1 MNPFKRR
8 SLIQDLL
15 SSETMMEVRALAE
28 ALGVS
33 EASIRRD
40 LAFLEKQGL
49 LQRVRGG
56 AVLALEAEGG
66 RPFAMKVKLHAEEK
80 RRIGQK
86 VAEMIRPGEYVVLD
100 SGSTVVEVARYLQA
114 DPRKGEGKITVITG
128 SLPVIQLLAHRPDV
142 EVVIIGGLFYP
153 QYETVVGPQATAFL
167 QDLNADKF
175 IMATDGITFER
186 GYTTNH
192 PLEAELM
199 RAMDRISSETIVVA
213 DSSKVGRSGFVSVL
227 PVDGVDALVTD
238 SGVPADFVR
247 EMEELGVRVTVV

>member
-1 MNPFKRR
+1 
-8 SLIQDLL
+8 
-15 SSETMMEVRALAE
+15 
-28 ALGVS
+28 
-33 EASIRRD
+33 
-40 LAFLEKQGL
+40 
-49 LQRVRGG
+49 
-56 AVLALEAEGG
+56 
-66 RPFAMKVKLHAEEK
+66 MKVRLHAEEK
-80 RRIGQK
+80 RRIGQT

-213 DSSKVGRSGFVSVL
+213 DSSKIGRSGFVSVL

-238 SGVPADFVR
+238 SGAPVDFVR
-247 EMEELGVRVTVV
+247 EMEELGVRVTLV